1 MISFRRIVPTAPMK
15 HRRCPWFPPILLLLT
30 VLLLSPQLTED
41 INSLNLEWKD
51 CQRFPFLS
59 APRRKRRDSISQ
71 GTLYWPTLNVITGIF
86 LSSSSVDATKESD
99 RLGRLLN
106 HSRTDANCATRLV
119 SIKDKPYLILETIR
133 DVKAGEELLYDY
145 GERSKDVL
153 QYHQWLKS

>member
-1 MISFRRIVPTAPMK
+1 MLGLRPDVSKEALSTISTHIALTNSITAVTIVNREKNA
-15 HRRCPWFPPILLLLT
+15 
-30 VLLLSPQLTED
+30 
-41 INSLNLEWKD
+41 LNLEWKD
-51 CQRFPFLS
+51 YQRFPFLS
-59 APRRKRRDSISQ
+59 SPRGKRS
-71 GTLYWPTLNVITGIF
+71 LPTLNVITGIV
-86 LSSSSVDATKESD
+86 LSTCSVDATKESD

-119 SIKDKPYLILETIR
+119 SIKDKPYLILETVR